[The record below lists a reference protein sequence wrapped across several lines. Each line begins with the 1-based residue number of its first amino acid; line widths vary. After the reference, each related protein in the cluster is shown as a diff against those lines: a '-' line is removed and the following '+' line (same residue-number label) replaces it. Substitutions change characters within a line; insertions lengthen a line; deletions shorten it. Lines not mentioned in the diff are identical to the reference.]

1 MNEFEEVQKT
11 TEKIFA
17 VLNEAHLSG
26 MTIYYMLGDIQ
37 RMVKDQIQNPVQ
49 RPQGETKNDNNTE
62 V

>member
-1 MNEFEEVQKT
+1 MNEFETVQKT
-11 TEKIFA
+11 TNKIFE

-49 RPQGETKNDNNTE
+49 RPQGETKNDNNAE